1 MVSSYVQLLEHR
13 YGDELGEDATEF
25 IGYATE
31 GVQRMRSLIN
41 DLLAFSQVGALDRDY
56 EQVNL
61 EAVAEDVVAT
71 LSEAIEED
79 GVEVHVGEL
88 PIVVA
93 DPSQMKQLLQNLV
106 SNAAKFRQGNDPR
119 IWIES
124 ERDGSDWV
132 ISVRDNGIGID
143 EEYQE
148 KVFVIFQRLHD
159 RAEYP
164 GTGIGLAICRKI
176 VEGHGGRI
184 WVQSPP
190 DRAGVE
196 QGSEFR
202 FTIPVLRT
210 GSTPPDEAESVGEEV
225 DRSAETGGVGSPFRA
240 E

>member
-1 MVSSYVQLLEHR
+1 MVSSYVQMLEHR
-13 YGDELGEDATEF
+13 YGDELGDDAIEF

-56 EQVNL
+56 ERVNL
-61 EAVAEDVVAT
+61 EEVAEHVVGT
-71 LSEAIEED
+71 LSETLEGA
-79 GVEVHVGEL
+79 GVDVHVGEL
-88 PIVVA
+88 PTVVA
-93 DPSQMKQLLQNLV
+93 DPSQMHQLLQNLV
-106 SNAAKFRQGNDPR
+106 SNAAKFRQEKDPR
-119 IWIES
+119 IWIEA
-124 ERDGSDWV
+124 ERDGTDWV

-143 EEYQE
+143 EEYLE
-148 KVFVIFQRLHD
+148 KIFVIFQRLHD
-159 RAEYP
+159 RGEYP

-184 WVQSPP
+184 WVDSPP

-196 QGSEFR
+196 RGAEFR

-210 GSTPPDEAESVGEEV
+210 GSTPPDEDGPVGEEIDV
-225 DRSAETGGVGSPFRA
+225 SAEAGGPGSPFRA